1 MTLGAFPNDLLH
13 ETFQYVSTDD
23 LFALSATSRLLHFA
37 ANIYLYRDLDPAFV
51 GERSLTK
58 CLMRNTSNTQYIR
71 NHVSYEARYL
81 TRLISHPLT
90 LHSLEI
96 DWTDFYY
103 PNPYPKFLR
112 ARHPNLW
119 LQHLI
124 LQYKQGQCNHQKFL
138 LERLDTFE
146 GLTRLTLVLTTETN
160 FRRED
165 FASILQVLDSVNCP
179 QLQQLILD
187 GTPENAKLDKLDPR
201 QLKERFPNLVSLDI
215 GRWLPFR
222 DPVPTEDMWEL
233 FLALRKQ
240 SIYFRVRYYED
251 DTRYADLA
259 VSFYDKILQHA
270 MDQNVD
276 PTRLVHFYV
285 DAVCYFNRYQSSDNY
300 LSVALQALEDFEDH
314 FEDICRALRLLTFV
328 TDAAGYSH
336 TKLIV
341 NLAMASD
348 CVIVIPT
355 SRNLLEITLHVGLAD
370 KVMSECSHLFPNVR
384 HIDFQRYSWD
394 RWFDANFGDVG
405 PFRSPVAFWRTNWIL
420 STGDIYESS
429 DYEREEPPMS
439 RKSMR
444 RPRVLDDPIQIVE
457 LEEINVQR
465 LFIRSPKLEWVS
477 YCTSEYFFW

>member
-1 MTLGAFPNDLLH
+1 LTLGAFPNDLLH
-13 ETFQYVSTDD
+13 ETFQYVSIDD

-37 ANIYLYRDLDPAFV
+37 ANIYLYRDLDPIFV
-51 GERSLTK
+51 EERSLTK
-58 CLMRNTSNTQYIR
+58 CLMRNTSNMQYIR

-160 FRRED
+160 SRRRD
-165 FASILQVLDSVNCP
+165 FASILDVLDSINCP

-187 GTPENAKLDKLDPR
+187 GTPENAKVDPR
-201 QLKERFPNLVSLDI
+201 KLKERFPNLVSLDI
-215 GRWLPFR
+215 GRWLWFPE
-222 DPVPTEDMWEL
+222 PVPTEDMWEL

-240 SIYFRVRYYED
+240 SIYLRVRYYED
-251 DTRYADLA
+251 DSRYEDLA
-259 VSFYDKILQHA
+259 VSFYDKILQEA

-276 PTRLVHFYV
+276 PTRLVHFHV
-285 DAVCYFNRYQSSDNY
+285 DAACYFNRYQSSNNY
-300 LSVALQALEDFEDH
+300 LSVALQPPDEYEDDFEN
-314 FEDICRALRLLTFV
+314 ICRVLRLLTFV

-341 NLAMASD
+341 NIAVVTYS
-348 CVIVIPT
+348 VIVIPT
-355 SRNLLEITLHVGLAD
+355 SRNSLEITLDAGIAD

-384 HIDFQRYSWD
+384 HIDFQRYYWD
-394 RWFDANFGDVG
+394 IWFNQNSGDVG
-405 PFRSPVAFWRTNWIL
+405 PFRSPVVFWRNNWIR
-420 STGDIYESS
+420 STGDLYESI
-429 DYEREEPPMS
+429 DYEIEESIPIS

-444 RPRVLDDPIQIVE
+444 RPRVLDDPIQIAD
-457 LEEINVQR
+457 LKDINVQR

-477 YCTSEYFFW
+477 YSPADLWYLE